1 MFVFAFDKQVNLL
14 QQLLWLTCT

>member
-14 QQLLWLTCT
+14 QQLLWLPCT